1 MDKQLLQ
8 KIYDHPLIKPSDFDA
23 IKAAHDKIT
32 FSKGDF
38 LLKIGSNATEY
49 FIIEEGLARAF
60 VFDIAGNDITTDFFQ
75 EGDISIEVSSLFM
88 GTPSQENIQALTD
101 GTAWKID
108 FDSFQHLFQS
118 IDGVSEWGRAWF
130 SRQLF
135 QSKRRAIDMIT
146 KSATDRYLYLAKTKP
161 RIIQKAQV
169 KQIASYLG
177 ITDTSLSRIRK
188 EILSN

>member
-1 MDKQLLQ
+1 MDKQLFHS
-8 KIYDHPLIKPSDFDA
+8 IYDHPLIKPSDFDA
-23 IKAAHDKIT
+23 IIASHDKIT
-32 FSKGDF
+32 FLKGDF
-38 LLKIGSNATEY
+38 FLKIGSKATEY
-49 FIIEEGLARAF
+49 FILEKGFARAF
-60 VFDIAGNDITTDFFQ
+60 VFDVAGNDITTDFFQ

-101 GTAWKID
+101 GTAWKIN
-108 FDSFQHLFQS
+108 FDSFQHLFQD
-118 IDGVSEWGRAWF
+118 IDGISEWGRAWF

-161 RIIQKAQV
+161 HIIQKAQV

-177 ITDTSLSRIRK
+177 VTDTSLSRIRK
-188 EILSN
+188 EIHSN